1 MNDYLLRLLTIF
13 LGGILTQNFIFSRFM
28 GICPFLGVS
37 KKIGTAFG
45 MGMAV
50 TFVMTLAG
58 TVTYLIYK
66 YLLLPFELMYMKTIV
81 FIFVIASLVQFVEM
95 ALQKYVPSLYA
106 ALGIYL
112 PLITTNCAVLGAVL
126 LVVDTYAYETLVE
139 AIVFNFSAAL
149 GFTLAIVLMAGVRE
163 SIETSPIPK
172 FLQGFPIVLI
182 SAALIAMAFGG
193 LSFQL

>member
-1 MNDYLLRLLTIF
+1 MTNILLILLS
-13 LGGILTQNFIFSRFM
+13 GILTQNFIFSRFM

-37 KKIGTAFG
+37 KKISTAFG

-58 TVTYLIYK
+58 TVTFLVYK
-66 YLLLPFELMYMKTIV
+66 YVLVPFEIEYMKTIA
-81 FIFVIASLVQFVEM
+81 FIFIIAALVQFVEM
-95 ALQKYVPSLYA
+95 ALQKYVPSLYS

-126 LVVDTYAYETLVE
+126 LVVDTLKYETLLE
-139 AIVFNFSAAL
+139 AIAFNFSAAL

-163 SIETSPIPK
+163 RLETAPIPE
-172 FLQGFPIVLI
+172 FLKGFPIVLI
-182 SAALIAMAFGG
+182 SAALISMAFVG
-193 LSFQL
+193 LSFNL

>member
-1 MNDYLLRLLTIF
+1 MSLLTIF

-37 KKIGTAFG
+37 KKIETAFG

-95 ALQKYVPSLYA
+95 ALQKYIPSLYA

-126 LVVDTYAYETLVE
+126 LVVDTYAYQTLAE
-139 AIVFNFSAAL
+139 AIIFNFSAAL